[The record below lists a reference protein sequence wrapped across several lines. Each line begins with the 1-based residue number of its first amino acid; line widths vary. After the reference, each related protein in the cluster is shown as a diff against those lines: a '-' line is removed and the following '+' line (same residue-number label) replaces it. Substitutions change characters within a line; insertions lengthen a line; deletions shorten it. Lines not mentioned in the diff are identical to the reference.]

1 MVCRGFYFKNID
13 VDNKIF
19 EVIPIFMKHK
29 QQAEKNLLSVKGI
42 EMRVNRSV
50 QVEGVFGNEKQNRGY
65 TRIRRRG
72 LSKSSTEMMLVILG
86 LNIKKLFNFYST
98 NKFPKF
104 WTPPENLIS
113 QEFKKCKRFH
123 EFFLTFNNFGNFRHT
138 FIYFLLC
145 FCIRILMN
153 SNIKLDFGFGSRRS
167 YRNP

>member
-1 MVCRGFYFKNID
+1 MKYTKNID

-50 QVEGVFGNEKQNRGY
+50 QVEGIFGNEKQNRGY

-113 QEFKKCKRFH
+113 QEFKKPSAKR
-123 EFFLTFNNFGNFRHT
+123 LSKNGT
-138 FIYFLLC
+138 
-145 FCIRILMN
+145 RIHN
-153 SNIKLDFGFGSRRS
+153 KQ
-167 YRNP
+167 YKQA